1 MGEDFQGRFRHPYRI
16 YPMNSCHSLY
26 IPYISD
32 EYTLGDLR
40 HLFDQKYRIGK
51 VRQIDFV
58 YTKKKNAHSTGK
70 TPTRSAFVHFEYWYK
85 TDFATFVEHQLT
97 VYGKYNLADFF
108 AHRSQFE
115 TEHSLLDFFI
125 DSRTRPVYSPDRLL
139 LCLYRPKTTGAIDPV
154 SESSRSHTV
163 QTESTGFREWTEQI
177 LHTLQKHEKRIE
189 LLEDEIRLLGN
200 SSRPL

>member
-1 MGEDFQGRFRHPYRI
+1 
-16 YPMNSCHSLY
+16 MNTCHSLY

-58 YTKKKNAHSTGK
+58 YSKKKNAHSTGK

-115 TEHSLLDFFI
+115 SEHSLLDFFV

-139 LCLYRPKTTGAIDPV
+139 LCLYRPKTTGAIGAIGEHDSV
-154 SESSRSHTV
+154 SELLRSHTSTPYRPLSI
-163 QTESTGFREWTEQI
+163 QTESAGFREWSEHI